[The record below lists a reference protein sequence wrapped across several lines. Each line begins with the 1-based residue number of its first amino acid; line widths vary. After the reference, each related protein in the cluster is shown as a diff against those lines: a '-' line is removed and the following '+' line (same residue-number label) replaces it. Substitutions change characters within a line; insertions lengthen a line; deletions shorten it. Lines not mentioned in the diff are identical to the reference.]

1 MPLCSTACNWTG
13 ISKESRDIVTERPR
27 LLERAHN
34 ERPHVLILSDDTS
47 LSSFLEEGLP
57 LGGFWTSVIASGL
70 QALEVFRLRQF
81 DLIVVDWSLQSFG
94 AHEFL
99 KRLRGLSTRTVSSES
114 RTGAP
119 AVVISES
126 PVDLPEDE
134 QARLGISRM
143 LHAPLEIDEV
153 ARELHMVFQE
163 WRQIYPDALLSDDP
177 ARADF

>member
-1 MPLCSTACNWTG
+1 MNQ
-13 ISKESRDIVTERPR
+13 KPR
-27 LLERAHN
+27 LQERTQH

-81 DLIVVDWSLQSFG
+81 DLIVIDWSLQSFG
-94 AHEFL
+94 AQEFL
-99 KRLRGLSTRTVSSES
+99 RRLRGLSTRTSSSES

-119 AVVISES
+119 AVVISEN
-126 PVDLPEDE
+126 PIDLPEE
-134 QARLGISRM
+134 EKARLGISRM

-163 WRQIYPDALLSDDP
+163 WRQIYPDAPLSDDP